1 MIWDLTRNREEGTCP
16 VLCLEMPSPLNPLL
30 LYTSVSVFR
39 FKLCNQFPRPSIP
52 QEILHSLSVLLLWIC
67 PLGPLL
73 FSLFSISQSSWM
85 KFKPF
90 ILAFKAHCLQ
100 YPIADSLSPLTW
112 HRGIWNLTWK
122 IATVNAFSHLL
133 YLFPFYLKN
142 DNTNQLVVISIS
154 YQGFPSGTVVKN
166 LPANARDA
174 RVEGW
179 IPGWGGSPGGGN
191 DNPLPIILPWKS
203 HEQRSLAAT
212 VHGVTKSQTWQA
224 QTHAISYWEHT
235 LRLPKH

>member
-1 MIWDLTRNREEGTCP
+1 MIWDLIRNREEGTWP
-16 VLCLEMPSPLNPLL
+16 VLCLEMPSPLNPLFL
-30 LYTSVSVFR
+30 HTPVSVFR
-39 FKLCNQFPRPSIP
+39 FKLCNQFPRSSIP
-52 QEILHSLSVLLLWIC
+52 QKIPHSLSVLLLWIC

-73 FSLFSISQSSWM
+73 SSLFSISHSGFI

-90 ILAFKAHCLQ
+90 ILAFKAHCPQ
-100 YPIADSLSPLTW
+100 YPTADSLSPLTW
-112 HRGIWNLTWK
+112 HRGIWNLTSQ
-122 IATVNAFSHLL
+122 IATVSAFSHLL
-133 YLFPFYLKN
+133 YLFPFYLRN
-142 DNTNQLVVISIS
+142 DNTRQLVVISLS
-154 YQGFPSGTVVKN
+154 YQGFPSGTVIKN

-179 IPGWGGSPGGGN
+179 IPGSGGSPGGGN
-191 DNPLPIILPWKS
+191 DDPLPVILPWKS

-212 VHGVTKSQTWQA
+212 VHGTTEIQTWQA